1 MNMQTVWNVVMFWL
15 VILVGEFGIK
25 RKYPAMI
32 KQYLLGVPGKFL
44 LIQLLSLGILIIVL
58 ATTPILSS

>member
-1 MNMQTVWNVVMFWL
+1 MNMQTVWNVVVFWG

-25 RKYPAMI
+25 RRYAAMV

-44 LIQLLSLGILIIVL
+44 LIQLVSLGMLITVL
-58 ATTPILSS
+58 ATTPIS